1 MIVNKLYSQAFLN
14 ESKSE
19 IKPIAINMCPIPA
32 TPEIEALNPF
42 EILIAKT

>member
-1 MIVNKLYSQAFLN
+1 MNKLYSHAFLKD
-14 ESKSE
+14 SKSE